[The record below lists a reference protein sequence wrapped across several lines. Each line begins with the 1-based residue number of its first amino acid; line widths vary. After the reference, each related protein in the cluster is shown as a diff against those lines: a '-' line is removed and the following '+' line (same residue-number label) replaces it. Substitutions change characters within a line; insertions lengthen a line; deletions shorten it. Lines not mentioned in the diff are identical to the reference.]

1 MRTPG
6 SQEVDIMPYEEAD
19 AYYRHERVNDLF
31 YAEPWLKVLQKT
43 YGFEFQMA
51 VDRTTEQFIIFTV
64 VDNLAGK
71 KVVSLP
77 FCDYTVIDPH
87 ATGAIARLMQRL
99 QEQYPSVPVLLKT
112 TYGPDHPLASALG
125 TPVRRAYYHC
135 INTQTSPSFS
145 SSFKRGVKKAR
156 KSGVEVA
163 FSTEKASLV
172 TFYQLYH
179 QLRTQK
185 FSSIPQPYTFFEHIF
200 DAFVAAGQGFLAE
213 AKKDAEV
220 IASIIVL
227 QHRQTLYYKFGCSSL
242 EALDYR
248 PNNLLFDALVRY
260 AVDQQCAYI
269 NLGLSGTGES
279 YQGLVRFKES
289 MGGERHDI
297 TYFERRPPHYDATN
311 EQKFKAML
319 ASLTETMAQA
329 SLDAQTTSALSEQL
343 YPYFA

>member
-1 MRTPG
+1 MRTPS
-6 SQEVDIMPYEEAD
+6 SQEIDILPYEEAD
-19 AYYRHERVNDLF
+19 ARYRHERVDDLF
-31 YAEPWLKVLQKT
+31 YAEPWLQVLQKT
-43 YGFEFQMA
+43 YGYAFQMA
-51 VDRTTEQFIIFTV
+51 LDRATEQFIIFTV
-64 VDNLAGK
+64 LDNLAGK

-87 ATGAIARLMQRL
+87 ATGAIVRLMQRL
-99 QEQYPSVPVLLKT
+99 QEQYPAIPVVLKT
-112 TYGPDHPLASALG
+112 TYGPDHPLAPALG

-135 INTQTSPSFS
+135 INTQTFPAFS

-156 KSGVEVA
+156 KSGVEVT
-163 FSTEKASLV
+163 FSTERASLA

-185 FSSIPQPYTFFEHIF
+185 FDSIPQPYTFFEHIF
-200 DAFVAAGQGFLAE
+200 DAFVAAGQGFLVE
-213 AKKDAEV
+213 AKKDTEV

-260 AVDQQCAYI
+260 AVDEQYTSI

-297 TYFERRPPHYDATN
+297 TYFEHRPPQYDATN
-311 EQKFKAML
+311 EQKFKVML
-319 ASLTETMAQA
+319 SSLTETMVNAP
-329 SLDAQTTSALSEQL
+329 LDAYTASALSEQL